1 MRQITLANQ
10 AGFEKYARPSRREQF
25 LGTMETVVPWS
36 ELESLIEPH
45 YPKAGNGRQPVGLSI
60 MLRIYFLQH
69 WFNLS
74 DPGAEDA
81 LYESAVLRRFTGV
94 DLGRAAAP
102 DESTILNF
110 RHVLERHELCGRIL
124 DAVNSYLARKGIR
137 ISTGTIVDATI
148 IAAPSS
154 TKNENKERDP
164 EMHQTRKGNQYYF
177 GAKAHIGV
185 DSKEGIVHSV
195 CTSAASVSDVHM
207 LPDLLH
213 GNEKKVWGDA
223 GYQGQTE
230 AIHAAAPDAQDMTSR
245 RTKHKDGVDEV
256 ERRKNRTKARVRS
269 KVEWPFR
276 ILKRVFKYT
285 KVRYRGLKKNHE
297 WLLAAFAL
305 VNLYQHRRKLSGR
318 MTQQLAPL
326 GA

>member
-1 MRQITLANQ
+1 
-10 AGFEKYARPSRREQF
+10 
-25 LGTMETVVPWS
+25 
-36 ELESLIEPH
+36 
-45 YPKAGNGRQPVGLSI
+45 

-81 LYESAVLRRFTGV
+81 LYDSPALRGFAGV

-110 RHVLERHELCGRIL
+110 RHLLEAHDLCGKIL
-124 DAVNSYLARKGIR
+124 DTVNFYLDRKGIR
-137 ISTGTIVDATI
+137 IATGTIVDATI

-154 TKNENKERDP
+154 TKNSKKERDP
-164 EMHQTRKGNQYYF
+164 EMHQTKKGNQYYF

-185 DSKEGIVHSV
+185 DSKSGIIHSV

-213 GNEKKVWGDA
+213 GEEKKVWGDA

-230 AIHAAAPDAQDMTSR
+230 AIHEAAPQAQDMTCR
-245 RTKHKDGVDEV
+245 RVKTKQGVDEN
-256 ERRKNRTKARVRS
+256 EKRRNRTKSRVRA

-276 ILKRVFKYT
+276 ILKRVFGYT
-285 KVRYRGLKKNHE
+285 KVRYRGIKKNHE
-297 WLLAAFAL
+297 WLLTAFAL
-305 VNLYQHRRKLSGR
+305 VNLYQHRKRL
-318 MTQQLAPL
+318 TPQLAPL